1 MDRVA
6 DNPSQYSFVFPAPN
20 PVPNVPMLIANNGE
34 NMVNSDQPAAP
45 ENSTPT
51 VEEPSSDNEDD
62 EV

>member
-1 MDRVA
+1 
-6 DNPSQYSFVFPAPN
+6 
-20 PVPNVPMLIANNGE
+20 MLIANDGE

-45 ENSTPT
+45 DNPTPT